1 MLEERSSFHGFL
13 INDSFAMFS
22 GGHDSPSGP
31 LVYWV
36 SVREP
41 SLTPPSSRPRVV
53 RSLAISHS
61 LEVAVIL
68 TDLRWITAKALRKFD
83 YGVG

>member
-22 GGHDSPSGP
+22 GGHDSPNGP

-36 SVREP
+36 SVRE
-41 SLTPPSSRPRVV
+41 L
-53 RSLAISHS
+53 L
-61 LEVAVIL
+61 
-68 TDLRWITAKALRKFD
+68 
-83 YGVG
+83 